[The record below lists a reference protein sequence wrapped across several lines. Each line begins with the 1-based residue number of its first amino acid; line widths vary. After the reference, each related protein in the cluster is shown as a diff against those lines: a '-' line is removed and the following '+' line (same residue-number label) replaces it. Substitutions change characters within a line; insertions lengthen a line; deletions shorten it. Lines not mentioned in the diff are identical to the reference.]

1 MWRTIGRLTSWV
13 RLQPLLF
20 ITPVPSLARPVD
32 VWYCFTTGKMF
43 CQRLWIPEPSW
54 NIQRMSPNVRDEPLS
69 SALTQILIFDF
80 RKYYT
85 LHACHSHHTVWILIV
100 LWLYFFSKTTR
111 ADRRHV
117 SRWLRSS
124 TTAIFISLAQLQL
137 ASIRAVPCCSWNQTI
152 LHVRPNN
159 RGAGSTSLTHSVNI
173 FSPFLCLFFR
183 LRLRAL
189 KQNNVEVS
197 SLASLSQ
204 RQPHPSLF
212 CQIVDYQQHRTT
224 FIHSV
229 SNFQVAGVTRVA
241 ECWNVGQSVHD
252 KCRQRLARKVVD
264 QWQKVVLPLWC
275 TSSLWC
281 VVGIEPAVMPALQPC
296 LSVQTQPRTIHAVL
310 GPC

>member
-20 ITPVPSLARPVD
+20 ITSVPSLARPVD

-43 CQRLWIPEPSW
+43 CQRLWILEPSW

-69 SALTQILIFDF
+69 SALAQILIFDI

-173 FSPFLCLFFR
+173 FSLFLCLFFR

-189 KQNNVEVS
+189 KQNNVEACDSSTRCKLQTKGVVTGRGAAGRGVKVS
-197 SLASLSQ
+197 MKGRVNRGGHDGASMLRS
-204 RQPHPSLF
+204 
-212 CQIVDYQQHRTT
+212 
-224 FIHSV
+224 
-229 SNFQVAGVTRVA
+229 ATRSGA
-241 ECWNVGQSVHD
+241 LRRYTHLYKST
-252 KCRQRLARKVVD
+252 
-264 QWQKVVLPLWC
+264 QW
-275 TSSLWC
+275 
-281 VVGIEPAVMPALQPC
+281 
-296 LSVQTQPRTIHAVL
+296 
-310 GPC
+310 